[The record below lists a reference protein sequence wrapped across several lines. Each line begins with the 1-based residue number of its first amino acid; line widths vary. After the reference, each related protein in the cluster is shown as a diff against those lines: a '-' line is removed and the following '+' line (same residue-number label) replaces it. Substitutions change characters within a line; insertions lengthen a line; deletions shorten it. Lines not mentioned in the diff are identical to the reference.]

1 LVASR
6 RTEQRHAE
14 QRRLALLKA
23 VGGSLRQPYPSP
35 FQLSTKQEVF
45 LRTPQL
51 EAFFGGSAG
60 PGKSTALLAS
70 ALMYADEPGYA
81 ALLLRRTYP
90 QLSMPGGLI
99 PMSKEWLGESDASW
113 SESHNRWT
121 FPSGATV
128 TFGHIQNEQDVYRY
142 LGQEYQFIGF
152 DELTGFTETM
162 YRYLFSRLRRSEKV
176 NAALRMRGA
185 SNPGGIG
192 HDWVKR
198 RFITSATREPG
209 TAFVRAVLTD
219 NPGLDVDAYREGLA
233 KLHPVIRRQLE
244 DGDWDIAGEGTLF
257 RRSEL
262 LGLVVPS
269 SYPVGDVVVRAWDLA
284 ATAPHEA
291 NRDPDYTV
299 GLKADWDSQTG
310 VMVIRDVIRD
320 RLDPD
325 GVDQLMRAVAVADGR
340 LVLQRV
346 EQEGG
351 SSGKLALR
359 HVIRNLDGYAV
370 EGTHPTGSKELRS
383 MPFASLA
390 GNGGVRIVE
399 APWTMAYIDEL
410 SQFPGGPHDDAVDC
424 SSSAHEYLTS
434 ALPVSAYAPDESLR
448 VD

>member
-1 LVASR
+1 M
-6 RTEQRHAE
+6 
-14 QRRLALLKA
+14 
-23 VGGSLRQPYPSP
+23 
-35 FQLSTKQEVF
+35 F

-99 PMSKEWLGESDASW
+99 PMSKQWLGESDAAW

-198 RFITSATREPG
+198 RFITTATREPG

-257 RRSEL
+257 RRSRTARPRRPR
-262 LGLVVPS
+262 VVP
-269 SYPVGDVVVRAWDLA
+269 
-284 ATAPHEA
+284 
-291 NRDPDYTV
+291 
-299 GLKADWDSQTG
+299 
-310 VMVIRDVIRD
+310 
-320 RLDPD
+320 
-325 GVDQLMRAVAVADGR
+325 
-340 LVLQRV
+340 
-346 EQEGG
+346 GG
-351 SSGKLALR
+351 
-359 HVIRNLDGYAV
+359 
-370 EGTHPTGSKELRS
+370 
-383 MPFASLA
+383 
-390 GNGGVRIVE
+390 
-399 APWTMAYIDEL
+399 
-410 SQFPGGPHDDAVDC
+410 
-424 SSSAHEYLTS
+424 
-434 ALPVSAYAPDESLR
+434 
-448 VD
+448 